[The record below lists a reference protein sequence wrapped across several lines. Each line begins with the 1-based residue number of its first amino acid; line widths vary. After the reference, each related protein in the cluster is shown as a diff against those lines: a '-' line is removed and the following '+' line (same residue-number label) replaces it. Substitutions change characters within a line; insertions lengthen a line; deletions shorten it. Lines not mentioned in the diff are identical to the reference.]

1 MTKLVTDE
9 EYSVISQMYDKFSK
23 IASHCGEICYE
34 GGKCPL
40 DKDGECL
47 ASTFDDLRYALLDLE
62 DEFDD

>member
-9 EYSVISQMYDKFSK
+9 EYSVISKMYEKKKK
-23 IASHCGEICYE
+23 IASCCGEICYE

-40 DKDGECL
+40 DKDGGCL